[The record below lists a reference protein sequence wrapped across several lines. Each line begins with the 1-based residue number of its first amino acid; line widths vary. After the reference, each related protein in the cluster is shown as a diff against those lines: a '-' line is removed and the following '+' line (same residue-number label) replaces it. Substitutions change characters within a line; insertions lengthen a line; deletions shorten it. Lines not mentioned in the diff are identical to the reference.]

1 VVPKPLNLSVEVENA
16 YLLEQPRIVVKV
28 TPPVKGV
35 PVQLIAASCYVVER
49 FSLVTDERGIAEAL
63 LEPQLLP
70 CQLRAL
76 ASITHPGYRAE
87 PAEVEAWP
95 LPPPELVAAVAA
107 AIALAIFVKRRR
119 KL

>member
-1 VVPKPLNLSVEVENA
+1 VRVS
-16 YLLEQPRIVVKV
+16 
-28 TPPVKGV
+28 PPVAGV
-35 PVQLIAASCYVVER
+35 PVRLTAASCYAVEQL
-49 FSLVTDERGIAEAL
+49 SLATDERGVAEAL

-70 CQLRAL
+70 CQLRVL
-76 ASITHPGYRAE
+76 VSVPHPGYRAE

-95 LPPPELVAAVAA
+95 LPPPELLAAVAA